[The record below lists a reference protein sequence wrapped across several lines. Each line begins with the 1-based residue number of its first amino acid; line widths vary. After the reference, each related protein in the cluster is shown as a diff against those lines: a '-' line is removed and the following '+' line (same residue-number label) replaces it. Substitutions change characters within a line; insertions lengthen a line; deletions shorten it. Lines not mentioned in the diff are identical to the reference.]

1 MRKIVDCL
9 NPTLQSIC
17 KKAIE
22 LESMTEIVQQ
32 YLPVRYQEHCKVGSF
47 SKGCL
52 YLHVPNALF
61 AAELR
66 YLLPELRD
74 QLRSEGRLY
83 QLITIKIQI
92 DC

>member
-1 MRKIVDCL
+1 MKKIVDCL
-9 NPTLQSIC
+9 NPTLRSVC

-22 LESMTEIVQQ
+22 LESMTQMVQH
-32 YLPVRYQEHCKVGSF
+32 YLPQRYHSHCKVNGF

-52 YLHVPNALF
+52 ILSVTNALY

-74 QLRSEGRLY
+74 QLRSGARLY
-83 QLITIKIQI
+83 QLITIKINI
-92 DC
+92 EA